1 MTRRPALTGAAGLAV
16 TAASIALTFAVA
28 VAGTSVMEPPLP
40 GRPGQPPWA
49 LDAHLSGYAAVTL
62 AGTGLLAGALGLA
75 LTLGAMRRG
84 WAVPARPVLLAGLV
98 AAAGLTLVPPF
109 GSSDPLSYAAYG
121 RMLVTGHNPY
131 AMGPDVLARLG
142 DPVAR
147 AVLDWKSAPSDY
159 GTLATGAEAL
169 ASLAGGTSA
178 RLTVFVLAL
187 GDLAAFAGTALL
199 LHRMTRGR
207 PGGQLR
213 AALLWTCNPLLL
225 QVLVSGE
232 HVDSQGIVFGVA
244 AVAVFGPVVPL
255 MRRRL
260 AGSPGTR
267 GADASRDRAPAGRP
281 GGGSPGA
288 HGGLVTV
295 RAALLR
301 SAAAG
306 ALAGLGFAVKV
317 TLALVGAGL
326 LIAAVAALWPVAGG
340 ARGVPAPSGSPEPPG
355 AHTPQ
360 VSGAARQRWAPL
372 GVVAAGL
379 AAGFAV
385 PAGAALAIGGPDS
398 IRQMG
403 QASSM
408 VSIGSPW
415 RAARSALRLA
425 AGEAAAGGIVKGG
438 AIALML
444 LLIVLLLRG
453 LPRAGGGDLSPAVAR
468 AAFAFALA
476 WLMAWTYLLPWYDSL
491 AWALLPLLPASGVD
505 WLLLARTAAL
515 ACGYLPARVAGVVM
529 PPGLRRLESVVRS
542 GVTPAILAVVTTW
555 LAVLMW
561 RRPAPLPLRSG
572 PAGATVPAPGP
583 VFASSP
589 PPSALRLERQGTPP
603 VRRPG
608 ER

>member
-1 MTRRPALTGAAGLAV
+1 
-16 TAASIALTFAVA
+16 
-28 VAGTSVMEPPLP
+28 
-40 GRPGQPPWA
+40 
-49 LDAHLSGYAAVTL
+49 
-62 AGTGLLAGALGLA
+62 
-75 LTLGAMRRG
+75 
-84 WAVPARPVLLAGLV
+84 
-98 AAAGLTLVPPF
+98 
-109 GSSDPLSYAAYG
+109 
-121 RMLVTGHNPY
+121 
-131 AMGPDVLARLG
+131 
-142 DPVAR
+142 
-147 AVLDWKSAPSDY
+147 
-159 GTLATGAEAL
+159 
-169 ASLAGGTSA
+169 
-178 RLTVFVLAL
+178 
-187 GDLAAFAGTALL
+187 
-199 LHRMTRGR
+199 
-207 PGGQLR
+207 
-213 AALLWTCNPLLL
+213 
-225 QVLVSGE
+225 
-232 HVDSQGIVFGVA
+232 
-244 AVAVFGPVVPL
+244 

-260 AGSPGTR
+260 AGGPGAH
-267 GADASRDRAPAGRP
+267 GAGASRGRAPAARP
-281 GGGSPGA
+281 GGGFPGA
-288 HGGLVTV
+288 HGCLGTV
-295 RAALLR
+295 RAAALR

-317 TLALVGAGL
+317 TLALAGAGL
-326 LIAAVAALWPVAGG
+326 IAAAVAALWPVRGE
-340 ARGVPAPSGSPEPPG
+340 ARSVPPDPSGSPEPSG

-360 VSGAARQRWAPL
+360 VTGTARQRWARWAPL

-385 PAGAALAIGGPDS
+385 LAGAALAVGGLDG

-415 RAARSALRLA
+415 RAVRSALRLA

-453 LPRAGGGDLSPAVAR
+453 LPRAGGGDVPFTVAR

-529 PPGLRRLESVVRS
+529 PPGLGWLESVVRS

-583 VFASSP
+583 VLASSP